1 MLAVFR
7 EDFFFRRLSRSGNFS
22 VKSAYQL
29 ALLEKSKRSQPEA
42 FNQPSLNPLKEKVWT
57 VLTLPKIRVFLWKA
71 LNRALPVAE
80 LLEARGMKVD
90 ARCQICGVEGDTI
103 NHALFTCSVAR
114 HVWAISGIPNP
125 QFGFHDISVYVNVS
139 YLLNLKQSRLGDRPD
154 FRVWP
159 WILWML
165 WKSRNEFMCKGSLL
179 DPSTILERALQGAE
193 EWFEAQKI
201 EKFFW
206 LN

>member
-159 WILWML
+159 WIL
-165 WKSRNEFMCKGSLL
+165 
-179 DPSTILERALQGAE
+179 
-193 EWFEAQKI
+193 
-201 EKFFW
+201 
-206 LN
+206 